1 MIKII
6 KYIVLILFVFA
17 QLITFSQQSSDTD
30 SNIEKNETRVD
41 TENDSVFTE
50 LTNLLL
56 QATQENDTSLQ
67 LVLLER
73 KCRHYYYL
81 SQIDSLIKTAEELK
95 QLAMH
100 TNDTYALAMSNVYIS
115 EAYSINL
122 LYDKAINFLDIAYD
136 NLEKDKSNEKRIFIA
151 KSNVLNSFAN
161 IYLNMGKPE
170 EAIKKLKQEVNN
182 TKELKEISEIVTY
195 QYINFSNIATAY
207 TLLNYDSA
215 EYYAF
220 KSIDLKPAKLDDEKI
235 MISNYLVLGKVYKE
249 RELFSKALNYYNMA
263 MQIGGNAGDNLN
275 LVEFYSDLVDLY
287 ETMGR
292 QDSAIIY
299 DNKLKELEISS
310 LQRKYNS
317 LQMIINKTDDSNL
330 QERSYL
336 LLYISIFLVLLG
348 FFIFFFMFRKKR
360 FTKKDTSS
368 PELYNSLIGLIKNND
383 PAFMFTFEKV
393 YPNFSSYLLKI
404 NPQLSKSEIEFCA
417 LLKLNLSSKEIANY
431 KFIEPRTVQN
441 KKYRLRKRLNIP
453 SSIDIYIW
461 FSPIE

>member
-17 QLITFSQQSSDTD
+17 QLITFSQQSSDID
-30 SNIEKNETRVD
+30 SNFENNEIRVD
-41 TENDSVFTE
+41 TENDTVFTE

-73 KCRHYYYL
+73 KCRYYYYL
-81 SQIDSLIKTAEELK
+81 NQIDSLIKTAEELK

-100 TNDTYALAMSNVYIS
+100 TNDTYALAMSNVYTS

-151 KSNVLNSFAN
+151 RSNVLNSFAN

-215 EYYAF
+215 EYYAL

-235 MISNYLVLGKVYKE
+235 MISNYRVLGKVYKE
-249 RELFSKALNYYNMA
+249 RELFSKALSYYNMA
-263 MQIGGNAGDNLN
+263 MQIGGNAGKNLN

-287 ETMGR
+287 EKMGR
-292 QDSAIIY
+292 HDSAIIY

-317 LQMIINKTDDSNL
+317 LQMIINKTDDSKL
-330 QERSYL
+330 QDRSYL
-336 LLYISIFLVLLG
+336 LLYISIFLAALG
-348 FFIFFFMFRKKR
+348 FFVFFFIFRKKR
-360 FTKKDTSS
+360 FAKKDIAS

-453 SSIDIYIW
+453 SSIDIYVW